1 MRNFIFILGALFFAT
16 LILAASVVRTTAKT
30 NTNFKLTAGTPSPT
44 LAPTPTNVDYYL
56 PYPGILPDHFLYPLK
71 MVRDRILL
79 FLTTDP
85 VKKAE
90 VLLLFADKRL
100 GASRALIE
108 GGKTELGIATLTKA
122 EKYLEQA
129 VNQAVE
135 ADKQKKETE
144 NLVEK
149 LTTAALK
156 HLGVQDQILE
166 KLSGDAKS
174 VVEKTKEITSQSY
187 QTIKALEEK

>member
-1 MRNFIFILGALFFAT
+1 MRNFLLVLGALFFAVF
-16 LILAASVVRTTAKT
+16 ILTISVVRTTAKT
-30 NTNFKLTAGTPSPT
+30 SPNLKLAANTPSPV
-44 LAPTPTNVDYYL
+44 LSPTPTSVDYYL

-129 VNQAVE
+129 VDQVIE
-135 ADKQKKETE
+135 ANKKGKETKG
-144 NLVEK
+144 LVER
-149 LTTAALK
+149 LMTANLK
-156 HLGVQDQILE
+156 HQEVLDQLAN

-174 VVEKTKEITSQSY
+174 VVEKTKETINQSY